1 MWIKMRPNTITWLLC
16 RLTLLPP
23 NKVTAGYGLLC
34 FNFMYYILMS
44 FRETVQ
50 NSPFTNTICHR
61 IPSYTNTVISDAVAY
76 LSNGLQKR
84 NELHELLMSFR
95 ETVQN
100 SPFTNFLC
108 HRIPSYTN
116 TVISVAYLSEASKT
130 VIRPIWTSLNVNRPF
145 PRCLLPLFTTAQS
158 GKRSISFPEP
168 PLSLSG
174 NEIWKRSAIFQT
186 RAWS

>member
-1 MWIKMRPNTITWLLC
+1 
-16 RLTLLPP
+16 
-23 NKVTAGYGLLC
+23 
-34 FNFMYYILMS
+34 MS

-76 LSNGLQKR
+76 LSNGFQKG

-130 VIRPIWTSLNVNRPF
+130 VIRPI
-145 PRCLLPLFTTAQS
+145 
-158 GKRSISFPEP
+158 
-168 PLSLSG
+168 
-174 NEIWKRSAIFQT
+174 
-186 RAWS
+186 

>member
-1 MWIKMRPNTITWLLC
+1 MPTYSFTSKQSD
-16 RLTLLPP
+16 
-23 NKVTAGYGLLC
+23 GYGLLC
-34 FNFMYYILMS
+34 FNFMYYILMR

-76 LSNGLQKR
+76 LSNGFQKS

-168 PLSLSG
+168 SLSLSG